1 MPRTPQAVLGAN
13 VVVFG
18 PCLCLFLCLC
28 PSPGL
33 SRRHAQCSG
42 CAYLQVTLGPRAHAQ
57 PSWICSTGTMQASR
71 STTAA
76 SAARSR
82 RLGYARRRR
91 APPAANTDESTG
103 LDRSPT
109 CAQSTRFSKWACRDD
124 PHARYR
130 ATLLQALTPN
140 ALRDAVRAQPYYT
153 CHCARRR
160 RTLSALDGAHNR
172 RVGCTSSCDRHT
184 HCNGYR
190 VGTGRV
196 GTQVT
201 ANPDATHVW
210 LSLGGNDG
218 IARLGIGLRP

>member
-1 MPRTPQAVLGAN
+1 MGHGRTHSLRGYVRQAQ
-13 VVVFG
+13 
-18 PCLCLFLCLC
+18 C
-28 PSPGL
+28 
-33 SRRHAQCSG
+33 RRHG
-42 CAYLQVTLGPRAHAQ
+42 RQ
-57 PSWICSTGTMQASR
+57 P
-71 STTAA
+71 
-76 SAARSR
+76 
-82 RLGYARRRR
+82 RRRR
-91 APPAANTDESTG
+91 HVRADLGTPAAAARRPLLTQMNRQAWIEALPVPNP
-103 LDRSPT
+103 LDF
-109 CAQSTRFSKWACRDD
+109 QKWACRDD

-140 ALRDAVRAQPYYT
+140 ALRDAVRAQSYYT